1 MLFTRPEE
9 RNPEMTAKIFRPVS
23 NIKDLREALEDG
35 FARLTGEVFETPT
48 PNLVDIRYVTDNFG
62 AHSLMR
68 VSRATARKLGLTA

>member
-1 MLFTRPEE
+1 
-9 RNPEMTAKIFRPVS
+9 MTAKIFRPVS

-68 VSRATARKLGLTA
+68 VSRVTARKLGLTA